1 MQDKSTSHEQFTSSW
16 TKASLGAF
24 VLLTLLMAAGA
35 GVTVYA
41 RPTAVLCACL
51 AVASLTWY
59 SPLHA
64 TRVALAVMIVTP
76 FVVVVPQLQPD
87 RVNYSLLYAVI
98 VLPVAIVVCARS
110 PRLVFDSGAVFLT
123 IILGSALVTL
133 LMGDALYS
141 DYGYLLWPVTTLA
154 VYLII
159 QNAGRNLH
167 RWVSG
172 LILVFASV
180 EAVVGISQS
189 VLGWPVF
196 PLALPALFQTD
207 RGVLG
212 YLLPGISRA
221 VANGSGTFEHFNG
234 LGSLLALALP
244 LSFGQLLRRPASLW
258 RVLLFTVLAMGLLM
272 TYSRGAWLGGTLG
285 CMLVFWTCRP
295 RASRAWVP
303 LLLAGTVMTAALVA
317 PSIVSYYSAT
327 QNVSSRLVTWRFALS
342 FWSQHVDWITFGSG
356 FGSFQQRF
364 LAQESVLRAQML
376 TALHSGF
383 LQILLEVG
391 IVGLVVFAWVLVT
404 TVRPHLARRS
414 MRWQSVALASVLAFL
429 VSQTVDNALFAM
441 TGTCAFALVACLR
454 RADARVSPAD
464 RADHGSLAVRVTA
477 ARHRTTHD

>member
-1 MQDKSTSHEQFTSSW
+1 MQDRSTSHQQFTGSW
-16 TKASLGAF
+16 PKAVLGAF
-24 VLLTLLMAAGA
+24 VLFTLLMAAGA

-87 RVNYSLLYAVI
+87 TVNYSLLYAVI
-98 VLPVAIVVCARS
+98 VLPAAIVVCARS

-133 LMGDALYS
+133 LVDDALYS
-141 DYGYLLWPVTTLA
+141 NYGYLLWPVTTLA

-159 QNAGRNLH
+159 QNARRNVH

-180 EAVVGISQS
+180 EAVIGISQS

-212 YLLPGISRA
+212 YLLPGVSRA

-258 RVLLFTVLAMGLLM
+258 RVLLFAVLAMGLLM

-295 RASRAWVP
+295 RASRSWVP
-303 LLLAGTVMTAALVA
+303 LLLAGIVMTAALIA
-317 PSIVSYYSAT
+317 PSIVSYYDAT

-342 FWSQHVDWITFGSG
+342 FWSQHSDWVIFGSG

-391 IVGLVVFAWVLVT
+391 IVGLAVFAWVLIS
-404 TVRPHLARRS
+404 TVRPHLSRRG
-414 MRWQSVALASVLAFL
+414 MRWQSVALAAVLAFL
-429 VSQTVDNALFAM
+429 VSQAVDNALFAM

-454 RADARVSPAD
+454 RADARISPAD
-464 RADHGSLAVRVTA
+464 RADDGSLAVRATA
-477 ARHRTTHD
+477 GHRKVTHD